1 MHKLQWIQNK
11 VFSPP
16 GGEAGREHLLR
27 ECNVWRATGRKIVF
41 TNGCFDIL
49 HHGHLDLLAKAAELG
64 NVLIV
69 GVNTDSS
76 VQRLKGKDRPVTSE
90 QDRLFQ
96 LASLLCVD
104 AVSLFDED
112 TPEALI
118 KLIRPDVLVKGGD
131 YTIDRIVGADVVQS
145 YGGSVEIIPF
155 VKGYSTT
162 SIIERIKGL

>member
-11 VFSPP
+11 VYN
-16 GGEAGREHLLR
+16 REDLVR
-27 ECNVWRATGRKIVF
+27 ECNVWRATGKKIVF

-76 VQRLKGKDRPVTSE
+76 VQRLKGKDRPVTNE

-131 YTIDRIVGADVVQS
+131 YTIDNIVGAQYVQG
-145 YGGSVEIIPF
+145 YGGSVGIIPF
-155 VKGYSTT
+155 VEGYSTT
-162 SIIERIKGL
+162 TIIERIKRL

>member
-11 VFSPP
+11 VFS
-16 GGEAGREHLLR
+16 REDLVR

-76 VQRLKGKDRPVTSE
+76 VQRLKGKDRPVTNE

-112 TPEALI
+112 TPAELI

-162 SIIERIKGL
+162 SIIERIKSL